1 MEKAAQK
8 LSPSHPMPSPWQSHK
23 DRLSST
29 FLLCSWSLRTGGQ
42 CRNGQSCFLCF
53 ERHDWSASSIDTY
66 VYVYLCIYIYIYSFK
81 RHIKKYISIL
91 YFYIYI
97 FLSILYIIYIYIF
110 KMHFKLKL
118 TYDVFGDLKL
128 ECYVHLMTWLR
139 GPSRKCR
146 HGTSAVV
153 MSMRKTLVMIG

>member
-1 MEKAAQK
+1 MAKSQRSAQLHLSLVLLELENWRSVQEWPK
-8 LSPSHPMPSPWQSHK
+8 L
-23 DRLSST
+23 
-29 FLLCSWSLRTGGQ
+29 FLMLWTAWLVCL
-42 CRNGQSCFLCF
+42 FY
-53 ERHDWSASSIDTY
+53 RH
-66 VYVYLCIYIYIYSFK
+66 VCICIFMYIYSFK
-81 RHIKKYISIL
+81 RHIKKIYIYIIFLYLYISI
-91 YFYIYI
+91 YIIY
-97 FLSILYIIYIYIF
+97 YIYIYIF

-153 MSMRKTLVMIG
+153 MSMRKTLVMIGW

>member
-1 MEKAAQK
+1 MAKVVSYALNGMIGLPL
-8 LSPSHPMPSPWQSHK
+8 LSTRMYMY
-23 DRLSST
+23 
-29 FLLCSWSLRTGGQ
+29 
-42 CRNGQSCFLCF
+42 
-53 ERHDWSASSIDTY
+53 IY
-66 VYVYLCIYIYIYSFK
+66 VYIYIYIHLRDIFK
-81 RHIKKYISIL
+81 KNIYIYIIFLYLYISI
-91 YFYIYI
+91 
-97 FLSILYIIYIYIF
+97 YIIYIIYIF